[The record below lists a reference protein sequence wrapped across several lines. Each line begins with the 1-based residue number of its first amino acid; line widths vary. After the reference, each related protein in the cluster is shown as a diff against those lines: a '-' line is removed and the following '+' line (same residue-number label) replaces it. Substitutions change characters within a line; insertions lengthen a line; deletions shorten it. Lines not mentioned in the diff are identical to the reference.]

1 MREPLRD
8 SERLKH
14 ILEAIHNIE
23 NASKKITEEEL
34 SSNLVLRHALTWN
47 IMIIGETAN
56 KLSKEF
62 CTLHNQTNWRGITG
76 MRNVLVHDYYQIN
89 VDELYSVI
97 TFDIPELK
105 QQIETYIA
113 ELNA

>member
-23 NASKKITEEEL
+23 NASTNITEEEL

-47 IMIIGETAN
+47 IMIIG
-56 KLSKEF
+56 
-62 CTLHNQTNWRGITG
+62 
-76 MRNVLVHDYYQIN
+76 
-89 VDELYSVI
+89 
-97 TFDIPELK
+97 TFVFLGSTSI
-105 QQIETYIA
+105 
-113 ELNA
+113 